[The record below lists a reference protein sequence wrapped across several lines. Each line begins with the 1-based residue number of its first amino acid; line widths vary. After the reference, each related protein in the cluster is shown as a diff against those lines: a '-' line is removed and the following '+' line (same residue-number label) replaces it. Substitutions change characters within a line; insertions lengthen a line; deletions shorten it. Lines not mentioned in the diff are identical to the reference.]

1 MTTLIEQ
8 KSEKD
13 IKQKRNNHTD
23 EEIEIDLMGVLRRI
37 MGIRKKIY
45 KAAGIGLIM
54 GVIIA
59 ISIPRQYTVEVTL
72 SPEMGSAKG
81 GGLSG
86 LAASFL
92 GSDVTMG
99 DGSDALNASLSA
111 DIVSSTPFLL
121 ELSTMKIPVLKNEMM
136 TLNAYLD
143 EESSPWWSY
152 VIGLPGMAIGG
163 VKSLFISEEDEFMSS
178 DKASHGT
185 IELSKK
191 ESVKIETLKRKIAA
205 SVDKKTAMTTV
216 AVTFQNPKV
225 AAIVADSV
233 VGKLQE
239 YIINYRTSKAKE
251 DCVYLERLFKE
262 RQQEYYV
269 AQKKYADYLD
279 SHDNIILQSARA
291 EQERLQNDMS
301 LAYQVYSQVAS
312 QLQVARAKVQE
323 EKPVFAV
330 VEPAVVPLN
339 PSGTSKKIYVLAFI
353 FLSVCIV
360 IFWKL
365 FGENILNK
373 FKEIQA

>member
-1 MTTLIEQ
+1 MTMIEGE
-8 KSEKD
+8 SEKEV
-13 IKQKRNNHTD
+13 KQGKNNHLGD
-23 EEIEIDLMGVLRRI
+23 EIEIDLMDILRKI
-37 MGIRKKIY
+37 IAIRKTIY
-45 KAAGIGLIM
+45 KAVGIGLVI
-54 GVIIA
+54 GIIIA
-59 ISIPRQYTVEVTL
+59 LSIPKQYTVTVTL
-72 SPEMGSAKG
+72 SPEMGNTKS

-92 GSDVTMG
+92 GNEVAMG
-99 DGSDALNASLSA
+99 DGSDALNASLSP

-365 FGENILNK
+365 FGSDFFNK
-373 FKEIQA
+373 FLKIRA

>member
-1 MTTLIEQ
+1 MIEGE
-8 KSEKD
+8 SEKE
-13 IKQKRNNHTD
+13 IKQGQSNHIDKET
-23 EEIEIDLMGVLRRI
+23 EIDLMDVLRKI
-37 MGIRKKIY
+37 IAIRKTIY
-45 KAAGIGLIM
+45 KAAGIGLVI

-59 ISIPRQYTVEVTL
+59 ICIPKQYTAEVTL
-72 SPEMGSAKG
+72 SPEMGSNKG

-92 GSDVTMG
+92 GSDVAMG
-99 DGSDALNASLSA
+99 DGTDALNASLSA

-121 ELSTMKIPVLKNEMM
+121 ELSVMEIPASENKKM
-136 TLNAYLD
+136 TVNTYLD
-143 EESSPWWSY
+143 EESSPWGSY
-152 VIGLPGMAIGG
+152 IIGLPSMVIGG
-163 VKSLFISEEDEFMSS
+163 VKSLFIKEDEETIS
-178 DKASHGT
+178 DRGNQGT

-191 ESVKIETLKRKIAA
+191 ESQKIETLKKMIIA
-205 SVDKKTAMTTV
+205 SVDKKTSMTTV
-216 AVTFQNPKV
+216 AVTLQNPKV
-225 AAIVADSV
+225 AAVVADSV

-251 DCVYLERLFKE
+251 DCIYLERLFKE

-269 AQKKYADYLD
+269 AQKRYADYMD
-279 SHDNIILQSARA
+279 SHDNIILQSVRA

-373 FKEIQA
+373 FKEI

>member
-1 MTTLIEQ
+1 MATLIEQ
-8 KSEKD
+8 ESEKK
-13 IKQKRNNHTD
+13 IKQGQNNHVD
-23 EEIEIDLMGVLRRI
+23 EEIEIDLMDILRRI
-37 MGIRKKIY
+37 VGIRKAIY
-45 KAAGIGLIM
+45 KAAGIGLLI
-54 GVIIA
+54 GIVVA
-59 ISIPRQYTVEVTL
+59 ISIPKQYTVTVTL
-72 SPEMGSAKG
+72 SPEMGSAKE

-92 GSDVTMG
+92 GNGVTMG
-99 DGSDALNASLSA
+99 DATDALNASLSA
-111 DIVSSTPFLL
+111 DIVSSTPFLM
-121 ELSTMKIPVLKNEMM
+121 ELSAMKIPVTRNEVM
-136 TLNAYLD
+136 TLDTYLD

-152 VIGLPGMAIGG
+152 VIGLSSMAIGG

-233 VGKLQE
+233 VGKLPE

-330 VEPAVVPLN
+330 VEPAVVPLD